1 MGADQLG
8 DRERAMSGIVFSS
21 DSRFFGK
28 PYSESVKT
36 LHARSLASLVKAP
49 GFGMTQARDE

>member
-21 DSRFFGK
+21 DSRFCGK
-28 PYSESVKT
+28 HYSESVKT
-36 LHARSLASLVKAP
+36 LHARFLASLVKAR

>member
-21 DSRFFGK
+21 NSRFCGK

-36 LHARSLASLVKAP
+36 RHTRCLAWLVKGR